1 MSTKNL
7 KFRTISSLPSILDA
21 TFCLP
26 SNSKSEAEPEGF
38 SKPYI
43 QAKIVLD
50 IRAKGHIHIHY
61 IHIHKTH
68 KDVHYISI

>member
-7 KFRTISSLPSILDA
+7 KFRTISSLPRFLMQLFA
-21 TFCLP
+21 CLVIV
-26 SNSKSEAEPEGF
+26 SLRQSQRGFKTIYSSKNCIRYP
-38 SKPYI
+38 
-43 QAKIVLD
+43 
-50 IRAKGHIHIHY
+50 RAKGHIHIHY